1 MSEVTLDNWVVY
13 VHPFVNGGD
22 VDMGLAKVRLAGDVT
37 GHPKL
42 GDGPITTSP
51 VKRWIGNTV
60 QTCNT
65 RYTLKDFAGRSG
77 LVGSLELMTSEERA
91 RWFDD
96 EDPVEELPSD
106 VQKLL
111 DDFVVV
117 AVTDA
122 EVVE

>member
-51 VKRWIGNTV
+51 VKRWIGDTVHTRNTK
-60 QTCNT
+60 
-65 RYTLKDFAGRSG
+65 YTLKNCAGGSG
-77 LVGSLELMTSEERA
+77 VWRVLDLMTSEERA

-96 EDPVEELPSD
+96 ED
-106 VQKLL
+106 
-111 DDFVVV
+111 
-117 AVTDA
+117 
-122 EVVE
+122 

>member
-1 MSEVTLDNWVVY
+1 
-13 VHPFVNGGD
+13 
-22 VDMGLAKVRLAGDVT
+22 
-37 GHPKL
+37 
-42 GDGPITTSP
+42 
-51 VKRWIGNTV
+51 
-60 QTCNT
+60 
-65 RYTLKDFAGRSG
+65 
-77 LVGSLELMTSEERA
+77 ELMTSEERA

-106 VQKLL
+106 VQKQI

>member
-77 LVGSLELMTSEERA
+77 LVGALELMTSEERA

-106 VQKLL
+106 VQKQI